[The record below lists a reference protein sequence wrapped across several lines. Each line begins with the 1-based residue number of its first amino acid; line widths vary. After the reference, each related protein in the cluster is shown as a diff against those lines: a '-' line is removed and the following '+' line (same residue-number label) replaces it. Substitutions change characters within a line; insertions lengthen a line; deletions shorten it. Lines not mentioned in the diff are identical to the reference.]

1 MPAVATAAPSPRRRA
16 IFTVVTLALPWLL
29 LALVELGLRAGGYGS
44 DFPPFVPYAPRP
56 AYLMNSEAAAGRYFR
71 GAFVPT
77 PHTDFFRADKPAGAF
92 RVFFQGESSAQGF
105 PYLHGAAPSRILEA
119 WLHDDFPGR
128 DIEVVN
134 TAFTAISSYVLL
146 DQADAI
152 LAQHPD
158 AVLIYTGHNE
168 YYGVFGAGARGPLGR
183 SPALVRAYLAL
194 RRLRLVQLAQN
205 ALGGLSG
212 ASEPPTGAPHSP
224 PAAGNPADAPRSV
237 MALMAGDQ
245 HVALGSA
252 RYAAGVAQFR
262 ANLGAL
268 LAKYRAV
275 GVPVFVGTLVS
286 NERDQP
292 PFVSGF
298 TPGADT
304 AAWRHAADA
313 AAAPARRGDTAAAG
327 AGLRAAVRGD
337 PGPAAAHYALARL
350 LEARGDTAAA
360 RPEYRAA
367 KERDELRFRAPE
379 ALNAVIREEAAEYG
393 ATVVESQAAVERASP
408 GGVPGR
414 TLILEHLHPNI
425 DGYAVIARA
434 FYDALRARGLPAAW
448 PAGAPAPART
458 SLPVTAVDSA
468 VGALRTNRL
477 LSGWPF
483 QPRGAVVIPAV
494 DTLRPRTPVET
505 LARAEVLGETS
516 WARATEALREDYVR
530 AGDTARALAVSR
542 VLALEFPY
550 SPQPWLDAAQL
561 AASGGRY
568 AEALDDARR
577 ANARRETP
585 EGLRL
590 AGLLAVRLGD
600 RDAALA
606 TLTRAAQLAPEDRKA
621 ALTVT
626 AARALPLLEAGPVA
640 GPAGGPADATRL
652 YNLAVAYTLLEQ
664 YDRARATLGA
674 LRRAAPGDRRA
685 ADLAQRVPPA

>member
-1 MPAVATAAPSPRRRA
+1 MPAVTTAEPAPRRRA
-16 IFTVVTLALPWLL
+16 FFTIVTLGLPWLL
-29 LALVELGLRAGGYGS
+29 LALAELGLRTGGYGS
-44 DFPPFVPYAPRP
+44 DFPLFVPYAPRP
-56 AYLMNSEAAAGRYFR
+56 AYLMNSDSAAGRYFR

-77 PHTDFFRADKPAGAF
+77 PHTDFFQADKPAGTF

-105 PYLHGAAPSRILEA
+105 PYLHGAAPSRMLEA
-119 WLHDDFPGR
+119 WLTDEFPER
-128 DIEVVN
+128 HVEVVN

-168 YYGVFGAGARGPLGR
+168 YYGVFGAGAAGALGR

-194 RRLRLVQLAQN
+194 GRLRLVQLAER
-205 ALGGLSG
+205 ALGGIR
-212 ASEPPTGAPHSP
+212 SESDALRDAPNGAPG
-224 PAAGNPADAPRSV
+224 AGNPSDAPRSV

-262 ANLGAL
+262 TNLGAL
-268 LAKYRAV
+268 LAKYRAA
-275 GVPVFVGTLVS
+275 GVPVFIGTLVS

-292 PFVSGF
+292 PFESGF

-304 AAWRHAADA
+304 AAWRRAVDA
-313 AAAPARRGDTAAAG
+313 ATADVGRGDTAAAV
-327 AGLRAAVRGD
+327 AGLRLAVRAD
-337 PGPAAAHYALARL
+337 PAPADAHYALARL

-379 ALNAVIREEAAEYG
+379 ALNTVIREEAAKYG

-434 FYDALRARGLPAAW
+434 FYDALRVRGLPAAW
-448 PAGAPAPART
+448 PAGAPAPARAD
-458 SLPVTAVDSA
+458 LPVTALDSA

-494 DTLRPRTPVET
+494 DTMRPQTPVET

-550 SPQPWLDAAQL
+550 SPQAWLDAAQL
-561 AASGGRY
+561 AAAGRRY
-568 AEALDDARR
+568 PEALDYARR

-590 AGLLAVRLGD
+590 AGLLAIRLGD

-606 TLTRAAQLAPEDRKA
+606 TLARAAQLAPDDRKA

-626 AARALPLLEAGPVA
+626 AARALPVLESGPVA
-640 GPAGGPADATRL
+640 GPAGAPGDATRL
-652 YNLAVAYTLLEQ
+652 YNLAVAYALLEQ
-664 YDRARATLGA
+664 YNKARAAIGA
-674 LRRAAPGDRRA
+674 LRRAAPGDPRA
-685 ADLAQRVPPA
+685 ADLARRVPPA